1 MKLYKYNKNSLQFES
16 IKIKH
21 YIYSILIIGLI
32 FSGFGFTTAIKLNEF
47 VEKIPILIH
56 LEEEIATPE
65 KVKQELI
72 KLNIQNVDVVY
83 AQILIESGNFTSNI
97 WKNNNNCSGMKL
109 AKTRATTAIGEQFNH
124 ALYKNWRDGLLDIA
138 LWQSCYAKNLSQ
150 EQYLK
155 VIGEIYAEDSQY
167 LTKIRAKL

>member
-1 MKLYKYNKNSLQFES
+1 MLYSYNKQQLQYKK
-16 IKIKH
+16 IQIKH
-21 YIYSILIIGLI
+21 YIYSILIIGAI
-32 FSGFGFTTAIKLNEF
+32 FSSFSFTAALKLNEF
-47 VEKIPILIH
+47 VEKIPVLIH

-109 AKTRATTAIGEQFNH
+109 ARTRPTTAIGEDFGH
-124 ALYKNWRDGLLDIA
+124 AKYKNFRDGLIDIA

-155 VIGEIYAEDSQY
+155 VIGEIYAEDENY